1 MALKNKLSCNF
12 PTRLNPLLRGLIIS
26 YFLIIILSLLS
37 GILFH
42 FSPLS
47 EQWLKPLGVI
57 ITVVALFFGGRTA
70 AQAAGNK
77 GIIHGLT
84 IGVSFVI
91 ISLLLSLGSDISWS
105 ALGMNSAYAL
115 LSSMIGGITGV
126 K

>member
-12 PTRLNPLLRGLIIS
+12 SGSLNPLLRGLIIT
-26 YFLIIILSLLS
+26 YFIVIILSLLS
-37 GILFH
+37 GIVFH

-47 EQWLKPLGVI
+47 EQWLQLFGVI

-70 AQAAGNK
+70 AQVAGNK

-91 ISLLLSLGSDISWS
+91 ISLLLSLGNDISWS
-105 ALGMNSAYAL
+105 ALGMKSAYAVI
-115 LSSMIGGITGV
+115 SSMIGGITGV